1 MKDTMSLLLA
11 AAILAAGGF
20 GLYMIKSPD
29 GEQKG
34 GEEYNEDSLFSSG
47 SFWGSN
53 KSDDEVEQDVE
64 DEQAVEDDYY
74 YEPKVR
80 SRGSKTKRTRR
91 SSGTKR
97 RYLK

>member
-11 AAILAAGGF
+11 AAILAAGGL

-29 GEQKG
+29 DEQKG
-34 GEEYNEDSLFSSG
+34 GEEYNEDSLFGSG

-53 KSDDEVEQDVE
+53 KSDEVEPDIEE
-64 DEQAVEDDYY
+64 DY

-80 SRGSKTKRTRR
+80 SRGGKTKRNRK

-97 RYLK
+97 RY

>member
-29 GEQKG
+29 DEQKG
-34 GEEYNEDSLFSSG
+34 GEEYNEDTLFSSG

-53 KSDDEVEQDVE
+53 KSEDEVEQDVE
-64 DEQAVEDDYY
+64 DDY

-80 SRGSKTKRTRR
+80 SRGGKTKRSRR

-97 RYLK
+97 RY

>member
-29 GEQKG
+29 DEQKG
-34 GEEYNEDSLFSSG
+34 GEEYNEDSLFGSG
-47 SFWGSN
+47 NFWGSSN
-53 KSDDEVEQDVE
+53 KSDDEVEQDFEE
-64 DEQAVEDDYY
+64 DY

-80 SRGSKTKRTRR
+80 SRGGKTKRNKKST
-91 SSGTKR
+91 GTKR
-97 RYLK
+97 RYY

>member
-11 AAILAAGGF
+11 AAILAAGGL
-20 GLYMIKSPD
+20 GLYMVKSPD
-29 GEQKG
+29 DEQKG
-34 GEEYNEDSLFSSG
+34 GEGEEYNEDSLFGSG

-53 KSDDEVEQDVE
+53 KSDDDVE
-64 DEQAVEDDYY
+64 KDFEEDY

-80 SRGSKTKRTRR
+80 SRGGKTKRNRK

-97 RYLK
+97 RYY

>member
-11 AAILAAGGF
+11 AAILTAGGF

-29 GEQKG
+29 DEQKG
-34 GEEYNEDSLFSSG
+34 GEEEYNEDSLFGSG

-53 KSDDEVEQDVE
+53 KSDDDIEKDFEE
-64 DEQAVEDDYY
+64 DY

-80 SRGSKTKRTRR
+80 SRGGKTKRNKKST
-91 SSGTKR
+91 GTKR
-97 RYLK
+97 RYY

>member
-53 KSDDEVEQDVE
+53 KSDDEVDQDIE
-64 DEQAVEDDYY
+64 DEY

-80 SRGSKTKRTRR
+80 SRGGKTKRSRKT
-91 SSGTKR
+91 SGTKR
-97 RYLK
+97 RYY

>member
-11 AAILAAGGF
+11 AAILAAGGL

-29 GEQKG
+29 DEQKG
-34 GEEYNEDSLFSSG
+34 GEVEYNEDSLFGSG

-53 KSDDEVEQDVE
+53 KSDDDVE
-64 DEQAVEDDYY
+64 EEDY

-80 SRGSKTKRTRR
+80 SRGGKTKRNKKST
-91 SSGTKR
+91 GTKR
-97 RYLK
+97 RYY

>member
-29 GEQKG
+29 DEQKG
-34 GEEYNEDSLFSSG
+34 GEEYNEDSLFGSG

-53 KSDDEVEQDVE
+53 KSDDEVEEDLE
-64 DEQAVEDDYY
+64 DEYY
-74 YEPKVR
+74 VPKVR
-80 SRGSKTKRTRR
+80 SRGGKTKRSRR
-91 SSGTKR
+91 GSGTKR
-97 RYLK
+97 RY

>member
-29 GEQKG
+29 DEQKG

-53 KSDDEVEQDVE
+53 KSDDEVEQDFDE
-64 DEQAVEDDYY
+64 DY

-80 SRGSKTKRTRR
+80 SRGGKTKRSRR

-97 RYLK
+97 RYL

>member
-34 GEEYNEDSLFSSG
+34 GEEYNEDSLFGSG

-53 KSDDEVEQDVE
+53 KSDDDVEEDVE
-64 DEQAVEDDYY
+64 DY

-80 SRGSKTKRTRR
+80 SRGGKTKRNKK
-91 SSGTKR
+91 SNGTKR
-97 RYLK
+97 RYY

>member
-1 MKDTMSLLLA
+1 MKDTLSLFLA

-53 KSDDEVEQDVE
+53 KSDDEVDQDIE
-64 DEQAVEDDYY
+64 DEY

-80 SRGSKTKRTRR
+80 YRGGKTKRSRKT
-91 SSGTKR
+91 SGTKR
-97 RYLK
+97 RYY

>member
-34 GEEYNEDSLFSSG
+34 GEEYNEDSLFGSG

-53 KSDDEVEQDVE
+53 KSDDDVE
-64 DEQAVEDDYY
+64 EDIEDY

-80 SRGSKTKRTRR
+80 SRGGKTKRNKKST
-91 SSGTKR
+91 GTKR
-97 RYLK
+97 RYY